1 MIGLPK
7 SDSVERY
14 IFDQVK
20 LRIVIL
26 SDTHGYL
33 DDNIAALICTADI
46 AIHAGDVMDI
56 RVLEQMQPRLKKLA
70 VAGNNDEQG
79 LWSSREKCFT
89 KKLPASMLVQLPGG
103 TIAIEHGHRF
113 GFSQPDHHQLIAA
126 YPKVRAIVYGHT
138 HKQLVDQSS
147 TPWVL
152 NPGAAGVVRNQGG
165 PRCLVLSTS
174 GNEWLIEA
182 NVFPQP
188 VFDTGLDQH

>member
-1 MIGLPK
+1 MVGFLK
-7 SDSVERY
+7 NVEVKPY

-20 LRIVIL
+20 LRLVIL

-33 DDNIAALICTADI
+33 DENIAALIRTADV

-56 RVLEQMQPRLKKLA
+56 SVLEQMHPALKTIA

-79 LWSSREKCFT
+79 LWSSRDNCFT
-89 KKLPASMLVQLPGG
+89 KQLPASVQVQLSGG

-113 GFSQPDHHQLIAA
+113 GFSQPDHQSLIAA
-126 YPKVRAIVYGHT
+126 YPEARAIIYGHT
-138 HKQLVDQSS
+138 HKQLIDQSC

-152 NPGAAGVVRNQGG
+152 NPGAAGLVRNQGG
-165 PRCLVLSTS
+165 PRCLVLNTN

-182 NVFPQP
+182 SIFPQP
-188 VFDTGLDQH
+188 YFEAGSKWH

>member
-1 MIGLPK
+1 MVGLSK
-7 SDSVERY
+7 SEHVECY

-33 DDNIAALICTADI
+33 DDNIAALIRTADI
-46 AIHAGDVMDI
+46 AIHAGDVMDAG
-56 RVLEQMQPRLKKLA
+56 VLEQMRPTLKTFA

-79 LWSSREKCFT
+79 LWSSRENCFI
-89 KKLPASMLVQLPGG
+89 KKLPDSVLVQLPGG

-113 GFSQPDHHQLIAA
+113 GFSQPNHDQLIAA

-138 HKQLVDQSS
+138 HKQLIDQSS

-165 PRCLVLSTS
+165 PSCLVLNTN

-182 NVFPQP
+182 NIFPQP
-188 VFDTGLDQH
+188 VFETESGQH